1 MTESNPPPN
10 DFEARLRALR
20 KRTDEAQNGGRGGPV
35 MPKSAFGFALRA
47 GIELVAGLV
56 VGGGIGWL
64 LDAWLGTGP
73 ILLVLFFF
81 LGAGAGISNVFRIAR
96 QMNQPD
102 PEDKG

>member
-1 MTESNPPPN
+1 
-10 DFEARLRALR
+10 
-20 KRTDEAQNGGRGGPV
+20 